1 MTTGAL
7 IIFEAF
13 IGLVIVFGIYAAN
26 HLEDDNH
33 TDISKNKNGANHQ

>member
-13 IGLVIVFGIYAAN
+13 IGLVIVFGLYAGFHRKDDTTHNSKDKKHN
-26 HLEDDNH
+26 H
-33 TDISKNKNGANHQ
+33 A